1 MISPHMWRIII
12 QLSKQDEKTMKI
24 LILDDN
30 ESLVLALKGI
40 LQSNGHEVDGCV
52 TATDAIARLGEATYN
67 LILLDYKMP
76 ANDGIWFMTEANV
89 PRSTK
94 VLLMTAYV
102 QRNVIN
108 TMFKLGACGYMMK
121 PFDEEELL
129 RNLDFFLPS
138 HTPAAA

>member
-1 MISPHMWRIII
+1 MS
-12 QLSKQDEKTMKI
+12 I

-30 ESLVLALKGI
+30 ESLVMALKGI
-40 LQSNGHEVDGCV
+40 LRKKGHSVDG
-52 TATDAIARLGEATYN
+52 AADPARALSMLAENHYD

-76 ANDGIWFMTEANV
+76 GHDGIWFMREARIS
-89 PRSTK
+89 RSTK
-94 VLLMTAYV
+94 VLLMTAYI
-102 QRNVIN
+102 QRNVVN

-138 HTPAAA
+138 HPAAA

>member
-1 MISPHMWRIII
+1 
-12 QLSKQDEKTMKI
+12 MKI

-30 ESLVLALKGI
+30 ESLVLALQGI
-40 LQSNGHEVDGCV
+40 LRGNGHNVDGCLA
-52 TATDAIARLGEATYN
+52 ATDAIEMLNSNTYD

-76 ANDGIWFMTEANV
+76 TNDGIWFMTKANI
-89 PRSTK
+89 PRNTK

-121 PFDEEELL
+121 PFDESELL
-129 RNLDFFLPS
+129 RNLDFFVPAPS
-138 HTPAAA
+138 HVAA

>member
-1 MISPHMWRIII
+1 
-12 QLSKQDEKTMKI
+12 MKI

-30 ESLVLALKGI
+30 ESLVMALKGI
-40 LQSNGHEVDGCV
+40 LQNNGHEVDGCL
-52 TATDAIARLGEATYN
+52 TATDAIAMLGENTYD

-76 ANDGIWFMTEANV
+76 TNDGIWFMTEADV
-89 PRSTK
+89 PRTTK

-102 QRNVIN
+102 HRNVIN

-138 HTPAAA
+138 PTSAAA

>member
-1 MISPHMWRIII
+1 
-12 QLSKQDEKTMKI
+12 MKI

-40 LQSNGHEVDGCV
+40 LQGNGHDVDGCLS
-52 TATDAIARLGEATYN
+52 ATDAIKMPNEGSYD

-76 ANDGIWFMTEANV
+76 TNDGIWFMTEANI
-89 PRSTK
+89 PRTTK

-102 QRNVIN
+102 HRNVIN
-108 TMFKLGACGYMMK
+108 TMFRLGACGYMMK

-129 RNLDFFLPS
+129 RNLDFFLP
-138 HTPAAA
+138 TPSPVAA

>member
-1 MISPHMWRIII
+1 
-12 QLSKQDEKTMKI
+12 MKI

-76 ANDGIWFMTEANV
+76 ANDGIWFMTEANI
-89 PRSTK
+89 PRTTK

-102 QRNVIN
+102 HRNIIN

-121 PFDEEELL
+121 PFDEAELL
-129 RNLDFFLPS
+129 RNLNFFLPAP
-138 HTPAAA
+138 HPAAA

>member
-1 MISPHMWRIII
+1 
-12 QLSKQDEKTMKI
+12 LDEQDVNIMKI

-40 LQSNGHEVDGCV
+40 LQNNGHEVDGCL
-52 TATDAIARLGEATYN
+52 TAIDAIARLGETTYD

-76 ANDGIWFMTEANV
+76 THDGVWFMTEANV
-89 PRSTK
+89 PRTTK

-102 QRNVIN
+102 HRNVIN

-138 HTPAAA
+138 PVAA

>member
-1 MISPHMWRIII
+1 
-12 QLSKQDEKTMKI
+12 MKI

-30 ESLVLALKGI
+30 ESLVTALKGI
-40 LQSNGHEVDGCV
+40 LRNNGHEVDGAA
-52 TATDAIARLGEATYN
+52 TAIEGIQKLEAHVYD

-76 ANDGIWFMTEANV
+76 THDGVWFMSEANI
-89 PRSTK
+89 PRTTK

-102 QRNVIN
+102 HRNIVN

-129 RNLDFFLPS
+129 RNLNFFIPGS
-138 HTPAAA
+138 TSTHAA

>member
-1 MISPHMWRIII
+1 
-12 QLSKQDEKTMKI
+12 MKI

-30 ESLVLALKGI
+30 ESLAFALKGI
-40 LQSNGHEVDGCV
+40 LQGNGHEVDCCL
-52 TATDAIARLGEATYN
+52 AAIDAIELLKENTYD

-76 ANDGIWFMTEANV
+76 NNDGVWFMTEANV
-89 PRSTK
+89 PRTTK

-102 QRNVIN
+102 HRNVIN

-121 PFDEEELL
+121 PFDEAELL